1 MRRALLLCA
10 IVACPA
16 AARDIAIP
24 FAPPLDQPLVYRIEQ
39 HRPVADRTRRFS
51 AVRDLRFA
59 QAGEGYVLDV
69 TLRAIDSDAPAPG
82 ADPYRAALEP
92 LIGIP
97 MRFRVD
103 ARGKIVALDEME
115 GVWSRVTA
123 GVDAMLAAFPP
134 DSERHRAALRVK
146 ALFAGLPSEG
156 RLALL
161 AGEVQPLFLFSGSQV
176 TDGAGKGVRTV
187 AGSPLGRPVAV
198 EGTLL
203 VKGEAAQAVDLEEQL
218 AGEGVQVTMRYHVS
232 RRTGLVETQERSL
245 AVHSQALTERRS
257 LTLGN

>member
-1 MRRALLLCA
+1 VRRSLLLLALLA
-10 IVACPA
+10 WPA
-16 AARDIAIP
+16 AARDIPIL

-51 AVRDLRFA
+51 AVRDLRFER
-59 QAGEGYVLDV
+59 AGEGYLLIM

-103 ARGKIVALDEME
+103 ASGKIVALDGME
-115 GVWSRVTA
+115 AVWTRVTA
-123 GVDAMLAAFPP
+123 GVDAMLGAFPP
-134 DSERHRAALRVK
+134 DSERHRAAQRVK
-146 ALFAGLPSEG
+146 ALFAALPSEG

-176 TDGAGKGVRTV
+176 SDGAGKGVRTV

-203 VKGEAAQAVDLEEQL
+203 VTHEAEQAVDLEEKL
-218 AGEGVQVTMRYHVS
+218 AGEGVRVTTRYHVS
-232 RRTGLVETQERSL
+232 RRTGLVDIQERSL

-257 LTLGN
+257 LTTGN